1 MAPSTSLRA
10 RWLQFKFN
18 LFPCYRRTGVKV
30 VFIAADL
37 REVHIRLPLNWKTKG
52 YFGTTFGGSIYGA
65 VDPVYMV
72 MLNMLLGAEYIVWD
86 KAAKIDFKR
95 PGRATLNAEFVVS
108 VRETQAI
115 VDALVKT
122 GKIERVYTVDLID
135 DKGQICASV
144 EKTLHIRR
152 RRGTNK

>member
-1 MAPSTSLRA
+1 M
-10 RWLQFKFN
+10 
-18 LFPCYRRTGVKV
+18 

-95 PGRATLNAEFVVS
+95 PGRATLNAKFAVPE
-108 VRETQAI
+108 RETQAI
-115 VDALVKT
+115 VDALVNSD
-122 GKIERVYTVDLID
+122 KIERVYTVDLID
-135 DKGQICASV
+135 DKEQICASV

-152 RRGTNK
+152 RRRTNK